1 MLERL
6 ESPLDCKEIQLV
18 NPKGDQPWIFIGS
31 TDAEA
36 DALTLWPPDHSQL
49 IGKDP
54 DTRKYWRQKEKG
66 QQRMR
71 WLDSIP
77 DSKDVNLRKLRK
89 ILENRGA

>member
-6 ESPLDCKEIQLV
+6 ESPLDHKEIQPV
-18 NPKGDQPWIFIGS
+18 NSKGDQPWIFIGS

-36 DALTLWPPDHSQL
+36 DALMLWPPDHSQL
-49 IGKDP
+49 IGKGP
-54 DTRKYWRQKEKG
+54 DTRKYWREKEKG

-77 DSKDVNLRKLRK
+77 DSKDVNLSKLWRV
-89 ILENRGA
+89 LENRGA